1 MITVHLEVQSSSS
14 PVSSTWNSSIS
25 FNWKWRLV
33 WITYQKRSDLTD
45 FLYFKVCIALL
56 VFCLA
61 VVTRAQFQGNWPYWG
76 NTAWN
81 NPAWNPYWNGYTTTP
96 YLAPVDARFAA
107 QPYGWNWP
115 NGAYNRY
122 YGQNGYFGYYG
133 QNSVYNPTGAY
144 GPNGLYH
151 PANVARSPVN
161 PWGMPWATYGGAYNN
176 YVREPSVT
184 GTRHIAATPGSLH
197 IVGWGKVISW
207 RM

>member
-1 MITVHLEVQSSSS
+1 M
-14 PVSSTWNSSIS
+14 N
-25 FNWKWRLV
+25 
-33 WITYQKRSDLTD
+33 
-45 FLYFKVCIALL
+45 FKVYIALL

-81 NPAWNPYWNGYTTTP
+81 NPAWNLYWNGYTTTP
-96 YLAPVDARFAA
+96 YLAPVDARFAG

-197 IVGWGKVISW
+197 IVG
-207 RM
+207 